1 MLAIVRYVLLSLHP
15 SLAVPSPPFGG
26 TKVSA
31 AGGVPCCGRVC
42 LQLGKGVIK
51 RKRSAL
57 KFTVRLAV
65 SAWCAIWLLKVDS
78 LYSYVRYHRVSV
90 GKHRRRSL
98 LRSWFC
104 NSFDQF
110 ARSAMRSWVCASDV
124 RMSRARPL
132 LLRLLMLFFGFIYR
146 SLQRVQL
153 NTHTHTQR
161 GVCIP
166 SSHGSFESSYTL
178 RKRAIVQRHVGS
190 VGCVCV
196 FVIVVS
202 HQLILRG
209 LESKLLA
216 RRVAAAPCS
225 PPRGRTLVSGRQQP
239 QRAGTRQQR
248 DPVGAVETS
257 TATGARYMTSFL
269 CIRRARFVGKYLN
282 VILLLMLVLRC
293 VFTTRRHW
301 VSSHGLPAARGE

>member
-1 MLAIVRYVLLSLHP
+1 M
-15 SLAVPSPPFGG
+15 
-26 TKVSA
+26 
-31 AGGVPCCGRVC
+31 
-42 LQLGKGVIK
+42 
-51 RKRSAL
+51 
-57 KFTVRLAV
+57 
-65 SAWCAIWLLKVDS
+65 
-78 LYSYVRYHRVSV
+78 
-90 GKHRRRSL
+90 
-98 LRSWFC
+98 
-104 NSFDQF
+104 
-110 ARSAMRSWVCASDV
+110 CASDV

-153 NTHTHTQR
+153 NTHTHTHNGGFASRSRTDHWNHLTRSEHAQSFSVTSVVL
-161 GVCIP
+161 GV
-166 SSHGSFESSYTL
+166 Y
-178 RKRAIVQRHVGS
+178 
-190 VGCVCV
+190 V

-239 QRAGTRQQR
+239 QRAGTRQR
-248 DPVGAVETS
+248 DPVGAIETS

-269 CIRRARFVGKYLN
+269 CIRRARFIGKHLN

-293 VFTTRRHW
+293 VFTKLAHW

>member
-1 MLAIVRYVLLSLHP
+1 MCVRCSDVARASSIASIVNAFFWLHLSLTAT
-15 SLAVPSPPFGG
+15 SAV
-26 TKVSA
+26 
-31 AGGVPCCGRVC
+31 
-42 LQLGKGVIK
+42 
-51 RKRSAL
+51 
-57 KFTVRLAV
+57 
-65 SAWCAIWLLKVDS
+65 
-78 LYSYVRYHRVSV
+78 
-90 GKHRRRSL
+90 KH
-98 LRSWFC
+98 
-104 NSFDQF
+104 
-110 ARSAMRSWVCASDV
+110 
-124 RMSRARPL
+124 
-132 LLRLLMLFFGFIYR
+132 
-146 SLQRVQL
+146 
-153 NTHTHTQR
+153 THTHNGGFASGRRTDHLNHLTR
-161 GVCIP
+161 
-166 SSHGSFESSYTL
+166 SEHAHSF
-178 RKRAIVQRHVGS
+178 S
-190 VGCVCV
+190 VTSVVLGVCV

-248 DPVGAVETS
+248 DPVGAIETS

-269 CIRRARFVGKYLN
+269 CIRRARFVGKHLN